1 MPTISSRAS
10 SYQEVWAELEERIH
24 AHEASIQSS
33 QPINLLNDLNP
44 QVRMLDDSTD
54 HDFIHMQNVRQYIN
68 QRKLGSKMTE
78 ETLASHLAAVH
89 TRLLGTIQASKALC
103 TLRDKNNYP
112 LGILSTRY
120 RPSHSKRPHS
130 IDKLITDLKGCT
142 VRDKDH
148 LSALAYLEEL
158 QPDIQDTLC
167 DHKRKVISQM
177 NDKTHTLE
185 GIEAIRDIVQ
195 AYEAVTGMFSD
206 YYPLFDDS
214 NNLESRIE
222 KLISS
227 VGEDERH
234 ASEVWDQLETVHKP
248 SEAQT
253 AGIEAYISSISE
265 RELTNSQRLDCL
277 QKQKELK
284 SIIQEYKQT
293 HLDDSSRRFDASL
306 KPIDRLTALLRSEDN
321 DSGHLLLLLTE
332 GREVSRQ
339 TEMDGQ
345 TDELEDHIE
354 NVKKHKEQSQQLYD
368 ELPFKRDRSAGIPK
382 ADSS

>member
-1 MPTISSRAS
+1 MLMKRLSSHHS
-10 SYQEVWAELEERIH
+10 
-24 AHEASIQSS
+24 
-33 QPINLLNDLNP
+33 PINLLNDLNP

-148 LSALAYLEEL
+148 LSDLAYLEEV

-214 NNLESRIE
+214 
-222 KLISS
+222 
-227 VGEDERH
+227 
-234 ASEVWDQLETVHKP
+234 
-248 SEAQT
+248 
-253 AGIEAYISSISE
+253 
-265 RELTNSQRLDCL
+265 
-277 QKQKELK
+277 
-284 SIIQEYKQT
+284 IQEYKQT
-293 HLDDSSRRFDASL
+293 HLDDSSRRFNASL

-368 ELPFKRDRSAGIPK
+368 ELPFKRDRSAGTSK